1 MKRTAGKDK
10 QPNRGMFLSSLT
22 VIFAVAIT
30 FASVILIFDQGF
42 PRALGS
48 LPGWFNLYVA
58 GLLLARLIALY
69 AIWVLKR
76 WGVFALFAL
85 ECVEFA
91 GGLFVFTG
99 VLSPSLRLSIGVPLF
114 LVVLLIWYL
123 ALRPKWQ
130 QFT

>member
-1 MKRTAGKDK
+1 MKRTFGMDK
-10 QPNRGMFLSSLT
+10 QPYRGMFLSTLT

-30 FASVILIFDQGF
+30 FASVFLIFDQGF
-42 PRALGS
+42 RHALGS

-58 GLLLARLIALY
+58 GLLLARLFALY

-76 WGVFALFAL
+76 WGVYALFAL
-85 ECVEFA
+85 ECVEIA

-99 VLSPSLRLSIGVPLF
+99 VFSPTLRLSIGVPLF
-114 LVVLLIWYL
+114 VVVLLIWYM
-123 ALRPKWQ
+123 ALRTKWQ